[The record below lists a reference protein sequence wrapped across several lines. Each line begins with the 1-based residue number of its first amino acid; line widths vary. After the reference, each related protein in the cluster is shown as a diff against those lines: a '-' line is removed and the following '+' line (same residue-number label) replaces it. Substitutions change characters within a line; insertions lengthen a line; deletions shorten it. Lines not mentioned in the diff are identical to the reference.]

1 MRVIA
6 LAYALAWVTACSAQE
21 QARRIGPKAFS
32 LPAPPR
38 TSDWMGSV
46 ARPDRAIVRSGL
58 DRIECWSLE
67 EGKRLWYLDRWELG
81 AQPGYARFIEIQSN
95 WILEW
100 PPVVCRLEPSTG
112 RPVWKSEGRLLLADA
127 KGIVLGRK
135 DEERVVARSVY
146 DVNSGRLRWEMPE
159 PAAPVTRPVAAW
171 CAGGLFVIERRRERS
186 RLRLLRAE
194 DGAETWS
201 RGIEGWAADLAG
213 SNENRALV
221 RLYSPQC
228 AAGPKD
234 IVDFLF
240 SSWHRNVDGA
250 TCIRYEL
257 IDLANGRTLWEAST
271 GGRDHSV
278 GHHGEPSPEAFNPHY
293 GGPVNWFGAVIA
305 RYDLGKEELHLIRT
319 SDGGRLE
326 TRPLVGGLEFG
337 TFDPAAKGLHVR
349 SMEGQRKYVDWL
361 YRPDAQE
368 WIRTELR
375 SEADAVW
382 WIDPERVIFDR
393 DRPSEL
399 ELARLGPAGWQQVW
413 RLPYTR
419 QRLSGGGYL
428 NAPVID
434 VGTGVLAIFETPTI
448 DRMNVR
454 VYELATGKPRMG
466 IETASGYG
474 RYWIRLERGR
484 LVVPSDDG
492 FEIHDLR

>member
-1 MRVIA
+1 MRVTA
-6 LAYALAWVTACSAQE
+6 LACALAGVIACSTQE
-21 QARRIGPKAFS
+21 RARPIGPKAFS

-46 ARPDRAIVRSGL
+46 AQPDRAIVRSGL

-67 EGKRLWYLDRWELG
+67 EGKRLWCLDRLELG
-81 AQPGYARFIEIQSN
+81 AKPGYARFTEIALN
-95 WILEW
+95 WVVEW
-100 PPVVCRLEPSTG
+100 PPVVCRLEPSNG
-112 RPVWKSEGRLLLADA
+112 RPVWKFEGRLLLADA
-127 KGIVLGRK
+127 KGIVLGSK
-135 DEERVVARSVY
+135 DEDRVVARSVH
-146 DVNSGRLRWEMPE
+146 DLDSGKLRWEMPE
-159 PAAPVTRPVAAW
+159 PAAPVTRPVGAW
-171 CAGGLFVIERRRERS
+171 CAGGLFVIERSRERS

-194 DGAETWS
+194 DGAEIWS

-221 RLYSPQC
+221 RSYNPRC

-240 SSWHRNVDGA
+240 SRWHRNVGNA

-257 IDLANGRTLWEAST
+257 IDLASGRTLWEAST
-271 GGRDHSV
+271 GERDHSV

-293 GGPVNWFGAVIA
+293 GGPVKWFGQLIA
-305 RYDLGKEELHLIRT
+305 HYDLRKEELQLVRT
-319 SDGGRLE
+319 SDGGLAE
-326 TRPLVGGLEFG
+326 TRPLPGGLEFG
-337 TFDPAAKGLHVR
+337 TVELAASGLRLR

-361 YRPDAQE
+361 YRPDEKE

-375 SEADAVW
+375 SEQDAVW
-382 WIDPERVIFDR
+382 WINAKRAIFDR
-393 DRPSEL
+393 DRPTEL
-399 ELARLGPAGWQQVW
+399 ELARLGRTGWQSVW

-428 NAPVID
+428 NAPIID
-434 VGTGVLAIFETPTI
+434 VDIGVLAIFETPTV

-454 VYELATGKPRMG
+454 IYELETGKPRMA

-474 RYWIRLERGR
+474 RYWTRFERGR
-484 LVVPSDDG
+484 LVLPSDDG
-492 FEIHDLR
+492 FDIHDLR